1 MDMDESILFA
11 KKNAAIQALDYIK
24 HGMIVGLG
32 TGTTA
37 AFFIDALAK
46 RVHEGLKISAV
57 ASSLK
62 SMEQAKQL
70 KIPLEDP
77 ENIFRIDIVIDGADE
92 IDHKKNMIKG
102 GGGALLREKLVAKA
116 SKEMIVIIDETKLVS
131 HLGKFPVAV
140 EIIPF
145 LHQFTFKELQKLG
158 LNPILRKNH
167 EGGNYL
173 TDNGNYIFDISFD
186 SPIYSPYSEHEKL
199 KAATGVVETGFFFNL
214 ATHVIVGYK
223 NGTTNIF

>member
-1 MDMDESILFA
+1 MDESILNA
-11 KKNAAIQALDYIK
+11 KKNAAIHAIDYIK
-24 HGMIVGLG
+24 QGMIIGLG

-37 AFFIDALAK
+37 TFFIDALAK
-46 RVHEGLKISAV
+46 KVQEGLKISAI
-57 ASSLK
+57 ASSNK

-70 KIPLEDP
+70 GIPLVDP
-77 ENIFRIDIVIDGADE
+77 ENIYSIDIVVDGADE

-145 LHQFTFKELQKLG
+145 LYHYTLKELQKFG
-158 LNPILRKNH
+158 LNSILRKNN
-167 EGGNYL
+167 EGNNYL
-173 TDNGNYIFDISFD
+173 TDNGNYILDIHFND
-186 SPIYSPYSEHEKL
+186 PIHSPYSEHEKL
-199 KAATGVVETGFFFNL
+199 KGMTGVVETGFFFNL